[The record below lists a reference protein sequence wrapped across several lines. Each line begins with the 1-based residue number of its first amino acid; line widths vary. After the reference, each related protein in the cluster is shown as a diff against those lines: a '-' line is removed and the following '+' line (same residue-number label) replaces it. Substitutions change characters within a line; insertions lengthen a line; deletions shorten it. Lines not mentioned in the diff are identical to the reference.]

1 MEYTGY
7 MRVDHFDAP
16 TYVAVGDNDW
26 IANWQ
31 TMKQRLFYLEKLGIP
46 TEFHIYSGLSH
57 GFGLGTDTV
66 AEGWINDAIRFWQN
80 NMQK

>member
-1 MEYTGY
+1 
-7 MRVDHFDAP
+7 
-16 TYVAVGDNDW
+16 
-26 IANWQ
+26 
-31 TMKQRLFYLEKLGIP
+31 MKQRLFYLEKLGIP

-57 GFGLGTDTV
+57 GFGLGIDTV